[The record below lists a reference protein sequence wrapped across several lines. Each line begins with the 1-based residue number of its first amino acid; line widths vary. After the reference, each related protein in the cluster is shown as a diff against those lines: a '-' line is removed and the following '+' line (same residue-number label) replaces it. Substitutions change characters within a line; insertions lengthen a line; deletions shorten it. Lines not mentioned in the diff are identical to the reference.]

1 MTSRAGS
8 SLALLLALA
17 AAIPQPLAAQR
28 MAGPNPQTIDQSGG
42 RRPFHAVAGG
52 QATVLHFM
60 FPSCQSFCPLSGEVL
75 SRTQTILAKSP
86 PAKPF
91 RIVSVSILPRETTP
105 ARLTGWLRRHR
116 AKPGWVALYVGPR
129 DIGGLMRYYGE
140 TAVDVQLHSSQILVL
155 DRSGRLV
162 KRFDDLPEPAKLA
175 AAVRIAAR

>member
-1 MTSRAGS
+1 
-8 SLALLLALA
+8 
-17 AAIPQPLAAQR
+17 
-28 MAGPNPQTIDQSGG
+28 MAGPNPPTIDHSGG
-42 RRPFHAVAGG
+42 RRPFHAVVGG

-75 SRTQTILAKSP
+75 SRTQTILAKRP

-105 ARLTGWLRRHR
+105 ARLTGWLRQHR
-116 AKPGWVALYVGPR
+116 AKPGWVALYVGPS

-162 KRFDDLPEPAKLA
+162 KRFDDLPDPARLA